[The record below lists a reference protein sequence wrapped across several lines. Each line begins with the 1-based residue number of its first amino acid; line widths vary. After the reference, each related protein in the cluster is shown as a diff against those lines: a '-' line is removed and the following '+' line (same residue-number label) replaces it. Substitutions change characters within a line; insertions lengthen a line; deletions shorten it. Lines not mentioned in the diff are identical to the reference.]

1 MKNLSFS
8 SHFDGILRVTLSLLA
23 MSGQFEEH
31 GQSAKKSSQV
41 RDNF

>member
-1 MKNLSFS
+1 MRNLSFS
-8 SHFDGILRVTLSLLA
+8 SYFDGILRVTLNALG